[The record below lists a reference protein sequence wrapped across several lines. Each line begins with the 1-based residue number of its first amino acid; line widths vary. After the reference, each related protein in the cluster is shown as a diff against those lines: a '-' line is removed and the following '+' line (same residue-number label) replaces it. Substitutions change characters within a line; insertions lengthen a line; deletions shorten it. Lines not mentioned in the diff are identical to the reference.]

1 MKKRSVIAVALLI
14 LFSTITSQKKFYTS
28 KFNLKEVQIENNSIL
43 KERDLKKLLIPLYDR
58 NLIFLSYSEIEE
70 ALMQNDF
77 IESFKVKKKYPQTL
91 NIKIFEKKPIAIV
104 FHKKKNFYLSEKI
117 ELIELFTEEKF
128 IDLPYVI
135 GDHKKFKILYKDL
148 KMLNFPIYLVK
159 RFVLYEANR
168 WDIETKNDEIIKLPS
183 RNYKDSLKEYLDIRT
198 KNEFSKY
205 KIFDFRIQN
214 QLILK

>member
-128 IDLPYVI
+128 IDFI
-135 GDHKKFKILYKDL
+135 C
-148 KMLNFPIYLVK
+148 NW
-159 RFVLYEANR
+159 R
-168 WDIETKNDEIIKLPS
+168 S
-183 RNYKDSLKEYLDIRT
+183 
-198 KNEFSKY
+198 
-205 KIFDFRIQN
+205 
-214 QLILK
+214 

>member
-1 MKKRSVIAVALLI
+1 MHYLYYFQLSHHK
-14 LFSTITSQKKFYTS
+14 KKFYTS

-104 FHKKKNFYLSEKI
+104 FHKKKI
-117 ELIELFTEEKF
+117 F
-128 IDLPYVI
+128 I
-135 GDHKKFKILYKDL
+135 
-148 KMLNFPIYLVK
+148 
-159 RFVLYEANR
+159 
-168 WDIETKNDEIIKLPS
+168 
-183 RNYKDSLKEYLDIRT
+183 
-198 KNEFSKY
+198 
-205 KIFDFRIQN
+205 
-214 QLILK
+214 

>member
-1 MKKRSVIAVALLI
+1 M
-14 LFSTITSQKKFYTS
+14 
-28 KFNLKEVQIENNSIL
+28 
-43 KERDLKKLLIPLYDR
+43 
-58 NLIFLSYSEIEE
+58 
-70 ALMQNDF
+70 
-77 IESFKVKKKYPQTL
+77 
-91 NIKIFEKKPIAIV
+91 
-104 FHKKKNFYLSEKI
+104 
-117 ELIELFTEEKF
+117 
-128 IDLPYVI
+128 PYVI

-148 KMLNFPIYLVK
+148 KTLNFPIYLVK

-168 WDIETKNDEIIKLPS
+168 WDIETKNDKIIKLPS